1 MKIIGG
7 EYGGRRLK
15 VPHDPRVRPSG
26 ERIRAAWFSIL
37 LPRLPGTAVLDLFA
51 GSGALGLEALSRGAT
66 RADFVERGAPSVR
79 ALRDNIAALGVEDR
93 ARVHRGDAMRFIE
106 RVDPAVYAIAFADPP
121 YDSDYAAR
129 LIERFRHEPFA
140 AVLGV
145 EHSAAEPL
153 AGDESRRYG
162 DAVLTLCY
170 AS

>member
-7 EYGGRRLK
+7 EFGGRRLK
-15 VPHDPRVRPSG
+15 VPRDSRVRPSG

-37 LPRLPGTAVLDLFA
+37 LPRLPGTAVVDLFA

-66 RADFVERGAPSVR
+66 RADFVERGAASVR
-79 ALRDNIAALGVEDR
+79 ALRQNIAALGVEDR
-93 ARVHRGDAMRFIE
+93 ARVHKEDAMRFIE

-140 AVLGV
+140 AVFGV
-145 EHSAAEPL
+145 EHRAAEPL

-162 DAVLTLCY
+162 DAALTLCY
-170 AS
+170 KS